1 MRRNGQDQPVSD
13 INITPLTDVML
24 VLLVIFMISSPV
36 LLARGIEVH
45 LPQVKEAPALVES
58 DHVLYISKDGEL
70 ILDNVTCTPDA
81 LALAFVDLVKAADV
95 SGDVVNLFIRA
106 DETVTYRDMTAVMD
120 IATRAGIERI
130 SLVQEIVESPPEDTA
145 GTSDEQPENTPS
157 DG

>member
-1 MRRNGQDQPVSD
+1 VRRNGQDQPVSD

-58 DHVLYISKDGEL
+58 DHVLYITKDGEL
-70 ILDNVTCTPDA
+70 ILDNVTYAPDA
-81 LALAFVDLVKAADV
+81 LSQAFVDLVKTADV

-120 IATRAGIERI
+120 IATQAGIERI
-130 SLVQEIVESPPEDTA
+130 SLVQEVVESPPEDTA
-145 GTSDEQPENTPS
+145 GTSDEPGENTPS